1 VNLRFLYS
9 LEREHEAAVAWYRK
23 ATPKRSGTLV
33 SRTVEDREAAVAWY
47 RKAAEQGDAVAQH
60 SLGDAYYD

>member
-1 VNLRFLYS
+1 MRPPS
-9 LEREHEAAVAWYRK
+9 RGTARPQSK